1 MQINSYNPQIAFGEK
16 YQVDRLISCACNKPF
31 ITKSDSVNLITSILK
46 LTKDEK
52 KEMMHHDDIF
62 RILMKKAGDYILTQV
77 PELKLF
83 VDLINNTNAPFREK
97 LIQKAETQLGE
108 ELNVKRLIR
117 NRETRKDKSWI
128 FKDETP

>member
-1 MQINSYNPQIAFGEK
+1 
-16 YQVDRLISCACNKPF
+16 
-31 ITKSDSVNLITSILK
+31 
-46 LTKDEK
+46 
-52 KEMMHHDDIF
+52 MMHHDDIF

-83 VDLINNTNAPFREK
+83 VDLINNTNAPCREK